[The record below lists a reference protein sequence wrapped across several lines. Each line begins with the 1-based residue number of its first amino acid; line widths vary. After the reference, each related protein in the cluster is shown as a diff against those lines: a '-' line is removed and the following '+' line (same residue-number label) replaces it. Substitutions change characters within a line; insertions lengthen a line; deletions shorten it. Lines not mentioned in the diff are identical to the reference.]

1 MNNIKIT
8 AKKELRSILR
18 DHKTLI
24 ILFTVP
30 IFIPFI
36 IFFYGFMFDST
47 ENKTEDIDM
56 IGINYQM
63 DQEAQKIVENNKI
76 KTVYNQSENELKKDF
91 KDKKITAY
99 IIYKEKE
106 NKYYINCN
114 EATQSGQIVESKI
127 ISYLESYNQTLALTY
142 INDHKLD
149 PTKIYN
155 NVNYEIVKT
164 DDNNLML
171 TTLISIALTY
181 TIMAITITGSN
192 MATSATVS
200 EKENGT
206 LETILTLP
214 IKTNELILGKHLAAT
229 IMGFIVSLFSLI
241 LTALTISISS
251 KVFKSFASFKI
262 TFSFTSIIYS
272 LITILAA
279 SILISG
285 LAIALTALC
294 KTNKEAQSKVQILN
308 FLSLIPMF
316 VSLLEVELSKFYYL
330 IPICNYIQVLMD
342 IFDNKANIVNI
353 LIVFLSSIFYI
364 FIIIRAIIA
373 QYKSEKVLF
382 AN

>member
-30 IFIPFI
+30 VFIPFI
-36 IFFYGFMFDST
+36 IFFYGFMFDAT
-47 ENKTEDIDM
+47 ESKTTDLDT
-56 IGINYQM
+56 IGINYQLS
-63 DQEAQKIVENNKI
+63 QEASTIAEDNKL
-76 KTVYNQSENELKKDF
+76 KTVYKDNEDDLKEALKK
-91 KDKKITAY
+91 KEITAY
-99 IIYKEKE
+99 IIYNKDE
-106 NKYYINCN
+106 NKYYINCQ
-114 EATQSGQIVESKI
+114 ESTQSGQIIESKI
-127 ISYLESYNQTLALTY
+127 ISYLEGYNQSLALTY
-142 INDHKLD
+142 INDNNLD
-149 PTKIYN
+149 PNKIYN
-155 NVNYEIVKT
+155 NVSYEIVKT

-241 LTALTISISS
+241 LTALTIFISS
-251 KVFKSFASFKI
+251 KVFKTFSSFKI
-262 TFSFTSIIYS
+262 TFSLTSIIYS

-316 VSLLEVELSKFYYL
+316 VSLLEVNLSKFYYL

-342 IFDNKANIVNI
+342 IFDNKASIVNI
-353 LIVFLSSIFYI
+353 LIVFISSVVYI